1 MSASRPDSATAA
13 ARSIPHVIAIA
24 SGKGGVG
31 KTSISVNLGISLAK
45 SGKRV
50 CIFDADTGLANVNI
64 LLGLAP
70 QFTLEHVLFG
80 AKTIEEVLLS
90 GPFGMKVIPGANG
103 ISECVTLHPRQQMR
117 LTRELARIESEFD
130 YLILDTAAGIADNTL
145 DFASAAHQTVV
156 VITPEPTSLTDA
168 FSLVKLLHR
177 RRQIKQFQIIVN
189 MANSATQAREVFHRF
204 NAAVEKYVGV
214 PTHLLGFLLLDESL
228 RNAVS
233 LQHPVALFPDTDPS
247 SRSFLRLADAL
258 QESFE
263 HLTDQPAIGFVDFW
277 QRQFRAQADGESNS
291 KESGQKIRSR
301 PAQAAVPAPAPGT
314 NIDHYVGELK
324 ARLLLLLANS
334 DAPRAPLADLLSAVD
349 TAFQQRFHTSAI
361 DVWDTL
367 QGLIAHAD
375 RDDRQLRE
383 LADRLQPWASETRS
397 SEVQP
402 SEPHLSEQ
410 QSSKPK
416 SMDPPLT
423 EARSTEPAASLIA
436 SLQSVPL
443 LTVEEAAPQSVVPA
457 MLRVH
462 GYNENRFGS
471 QPALLELLRRQAD
484 SGKTALEL
492 IDILR

>member
-1 MSASRPDSATAA
+1 LSASRTDTARTS
-13 ARSIPHVIAIA
+13 ARSLPNVIAIA

-70 QFTLEHVLFG
+70 QHTLEHVLFG
-80 AKTIEEVLLS
+80 AKSIEDVLLS
-90 GPFGMKVIPGANG
+90 GPYGLKVIPGANG

-117 LTRELARIESEFD
+117 LTRELTRIESEFD

-145 DFASAAHQTVV
+145 DFASAAHQTVI

-168 FSLVKLLHR
+168 FSMVKLLHR
-177 RRQIKQFQIIVN
+177 RRQISQFQIIVN

-204 NAAVEKYVGV
+204 NAAVEKYVGA

-247 SRSFLRLADAL
+247 SRSFIRLADAV
-258 QESFE
+258 QQCFEQQGDKPTTSF
-263 HLTDQPAIGFVDFW
+263 ADFW
-277 QRQFRAQADGESNS
+277 QRQFRE
-291 KESGQKIRSR
+291 
-301 PAQAAVPAPAPGT
+301 QAARASGGNDNTADSSRSHRKPRHAPAAAPGG
-314 NIDHYVGELK
+314 NVDSYIGELK
-324 ARLLLLLANS
+324 ARLLLLLENP
-334 DAPRAPLADLLSAVD
+334 DTPRAPLADLLTNVS
-349 TAFQQRFHTSAI
+349 TTFQQRFNTPVV
-361 DVWDTL
+361 DVWDSL
-367 QGLIAHAD
+367 QGLIANAD
-375 RDDRQLRE
+375 RDDHQLRE
-383 LADRLQPWASETRS
+383 LADRLQPWAT
-397 SEVQP
+397 VQP
-402 SEPHLSEQ
+402 GTAPTPEPIT
-410 QSSKPK
+410 P
-416 SMDPPLT
+416 
-423 EARSTEPAASLIA
+423 EPQVTMNVDGDVAAE
-436 SLQSVPL
+436 PL
-443 LTVEEAAPQSVVPA
+443 LKGAAQRESLKEPLQTAAPERPRAVPVP
-457 MLRVH
+457 RVH
-462 GYNENRFGS
+462 RYNENRFGS

>member
-1 MSASRPDSATAA
+1 MPN
-13 ARSIPHVIAIA
+13 VIAIA

-80 AKTIEEVLLS
+80 AKSIEDVLLS
-90 GPFGMKVIPGANG
+90 APYGMKVIPGANG

-117 LTRELARIESEFD
+117 LTRELTRIESEFD

-145 DFASAAHQTVV
+145 DFASAAHQTVI

-168 FSLVKLLHR
+168 FSMVKLLHR
-177 RRQIKQFQIIVN
+177 RRQIQKFQIIVN

-204 NAAVEKYVGV
+204 NAAVEKYVGA

-247 SRSFLRLADAL
+247 SRSFIRLADAV
-258 QESFE
+258 QQCFEQQGDKPVVSF
-263 HLTDQPAIGFVDFW
+263 ADFW
-277 QRQFRAQADGESNS
+277 QRQFRDQAERETADQAGLNRTRS
-291 KESGQKIRSR
+291 QKR
-301 PAQAAVPAPAPGT
+301 PRQAPDATPGA
-314 NIDHYVGELK
+314 NLDNYIGELK
-324 ARLLLLLANS
+324 ARLLLLLENP
-334 DAPRAPLADLLSAVD
+334 DTPREPLADLLTNVSA
-349 TAFQQRFHTSAI
+349 TFQQRFNSPVI
-361 DVWDTL
+361 DVWDSV
-367 QGLIAHAD
+367 QGMIANAD
-375 RDDRQLRE
+375 RDNGQLRE
-383 LADRLQPWASETRS
+383 LADRLQPWASE
-397 SEVQP
+397 QP
-402 SEPHLSEQ
+402 MVAPEPAVSVDISNESEPGE
-410 QSSKPK
+410 K
-416 SMDPPLT
+416 PPLLMMDVDV
-423 EARSTEPAASLIA
+423 AQMP
-436 SLQSVPL
+436 LQK
-443 LTVEEAAPQSVVPA
+443 AAPKPEPIMQP
-457 MLRVH
+457 VH
-462 GYNENRFGS
+462 RYNENRFGS

>member
-1 MSASRPDSATAA
+1 M
-13 ARSIPHVIAIA
+13 PHVIAIA

-80 AKTIEEVLLS
+80 AKTIEEILLS

-117 LTRELARIESEFD
+117 LTRELARIESDFD

-145 DFASAAHQTVV
+145 DFASAAHQTVI

-177 RRQIKQFQIIVN
+177 RRQIHQFQIIVN

-204 NAAVEKYVGV
+204 NAAVEKYVGA
-214 PTHLLGFLLLDESL
+214 PTHLLGFLLIDESL

-247 SRSFLRLADAL
+247 SRSFVRLADAL
-258 QESFE
+258 QESFDQQ
-263 HLTDQPAIGFVDFW
+263 TDQPAIGFVEFW
-277 QRQFRAQADGESNS
+277 QRQFRAQAEGGSANNEGV
-291 KESGQKIRSR
+291 KKPR
-301 PAQAAVPAPAPGT
+301 PQAAQAAAPAPGASL
-314 NIDHYVGELK
+314 DHYVDELK
-324 ARLLLLLANS
+324 ARLLLLLANA
-334 DAPRAPLADLLSAVD
+334 DTPRDSLADLLTAVNA
-349 TAFQQRFHTSAI
+349 AFQQRFHTPAI
-361 DVWDTL
+361 NVWDTL
-367 QGLIAHAD
+367 QGLIAQAD

-383 LADRLQPWASETRS
+383 LADRLQPWAT
-397 SEVQP
+397 EVP
-402 SEPHLSEQ
+402 
-410 QSSKPK
+410 
-416 SMDPPLT
+416 
-423 EARSTEPAASLIA
+423 
-436 SLQSVPL
+436 
-443 LTVEEAAPQSVVPA
+443 VVPA
-457 MLRVH
+457 APPEAPPLLVAEEAPLRPQPAPVVPRIH